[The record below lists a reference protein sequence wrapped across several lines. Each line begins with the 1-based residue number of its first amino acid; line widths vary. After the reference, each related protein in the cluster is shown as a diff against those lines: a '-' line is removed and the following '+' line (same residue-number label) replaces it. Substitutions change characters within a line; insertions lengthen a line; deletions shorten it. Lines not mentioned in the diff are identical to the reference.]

1 MILLNKLVV
10 LIAFLVIPC
19 LIIAQEKDTLMQK
32 QDSLIRISQ
41 QPDSLY
47 RNLLE
52 FEINN
57 PKKDSLPKKFFIEGD
72 TVAVDAIDLEEV
84 LILGD
89 VKFEDPMARRRYLIL
104 QRKTR
109 KVWPYA
115 TLASTRLIELNRRL
129 AKIDDKSDRK
139 DYIKMIQEYLESRY
153 KEELKNLTKTEG
165 QILVK
170 LLYRQTGITSYE
182 LVKEFRSGWSA
193 FWYNTAAG
201 LFNISLKEKYRPL
214 KEKEDFLIEDI
225 LQRSFRKR
233 ILERQKPAIEINY
246 LDILEKWNS

>member
-1 MILLNKLVV
+1 
-10 LIAFLVIPC
+10 
-19 LIIAQEKDTLMQK
+19 MQK
-32 QDSLIRISQ
+32 QDSLVRISQ
-41 QPDSLY
+41 HPDSLY

-52 FEINN
+52 FKIDGSE
-57 PKKDSLPKKFFIEGD
+57 KDSLSKKFFIAGD
-72 TVAVDAIDLEEV
+72 TVAVDAIGLEEV

-89 VKFEDPMARRRYLIL
+89 VKFEDPMVRRRYLIL

-115 TLASTRLIELNRRL
+115 TLASTRLVELNKRL
-129 AKIDDKSDRK
+129 AKIEDKSDRK
-139 DYIKMIQEYLESRY
+139 DYIKMVQQYLESKY

-225 LQRSFRKR
+225 LQRSFRKG